1 MRRAVIVVCDSL
13 RADLITPATTPTLA
27 ELSTRVSVF
36 AGCTGVFPSVTRVTS
51 ACISTGCYPGSHGLL
66 GNTVVLDEG
75 DGLVCLSVGAPDFKE
90 RMRRATGRTLRRPT
104 LAERLAA
111 HGGSVV
117 MSNVSPGAAYFQ
129 DPDGYGFV
137 YHRAGSYGPGRAPV
151 DDPLTIGLGEAG
163 DAAMTERFCDEVL
176 RRRRPALGVLW
187 LSEPDNTGHKSP
199 LGSPEHLR
207 AIAAADRCVARV
219 LETIAADGNDTLL
232 VVCSDH
238 GMETTGRT
246 IPLTRLLVAAGLKAG
261 PDSRDVVV
269 APNGTAG
276 LVYRSASAKATADDL
291 ARFLRDQEWVSRV
304 FTGDDL
310 ARVGL
315 PAAELAAAITLRT
328 EDRVNAFG
336 IRGYGDIV
344 EDIDGKD
351 YTGFGQHG
359 GFGPNEQKPFLF
371 IQGGGFKPGRRDD
384 SVSHVDIAPTI
395 LRHLDRPHEGTDGR
409 PLHERARDRRP

>member
-1 MRRAVIVVCDSL
+1 MRRAIVVVCDSL
-13 RADLITPATTPTLA
+13 RADLITPATTPTLS
-27 ELSTRVSVF
+27 ELSERATVF
-36 AGCTGVFPSVTRVTS
+36 AACTGVFPSVTRVTS
-51 ACISTGCYPGSHGLL
+51 ACISTGCYPAAHGLL

-117 MSNVSPGAAYFQ
+117 MSNVSAGAAYFQ
-129 DPDGYGFV
+129 DPDGHGFV
-137 YHRAGSYGPGRAPV
+137 YHRAGSYGPGRAAV
-151 DDPLTIGLGEAG
+151 ADPLTIGLGEVG
-163 DAAMTERFCDEVL
+163 DAAMTERFCDDVL
-176 RRRRPALGVLW
+176 RRRRPVLAVLW

-219 LETIAADGNDTLL
+219 LDTVTGHSDDTLL

-238 GMETTGRT
+238 GMETTGHT
-246 IPLTRLLVAAGLKAG
+246 IPLTRLLIDAGLKQA

-276 LVYRSASAKATADDL
+276 LVYRAASAKAGVDDL
-291 ARFLRDQEWVSRV
+291 VVFLRTQEWVSRV
-304 FTGDDL
+304 FAGDEL

-315 PAAELAAAITLRT
+315 PSDELAAAITLRT
-328 EDRVNAFG
+328 EERVNPFG

-359 GFGPNEQKPFLF
+359 GFGPNEQRPFLF
-371 IQGGGFKPGRRDD
+371 VRGGGFPPGAR
-384 SVSHVDIAPTI
+384 SAVPVSAIDIAATI
-395 LRHLDRPHEGTDGR
+395 LRHLGRPHDGMDGR
-409 PLHERARDRRP
+409 PLHHRGVAR

>member
-1 MRRAVIVVCDSL
+1 
-13 RADLITPATTPTLA
+13 
-27 ELSTRVSVF
+27 
-36 AGCTGVFPSVTRVTS
+36 
-51 ACISTGCYPGSHGLL
+51 
-66 GNTVVLDEG
+66 
-75 DGLVCLSVGAPDFKE
+75 VCLSVGAPDFKE

-129 DPDGYGFV
+129 DPDGHGFV

-163 DAAMTERFCDEVL
+163 DAAMTDRFCDEVL

-207 AIAAADRCVARV
+207 AIAAADRCVRRV
-219 LETIAADGNDTLL
+219 LDAIADDGDDTLL

-246 IPLTRLLVAAGLKAG
+246 IPLTRLLVEAGLKEA

-276 LVYRSASAKATADDL
+276 LVYRSGSAKAGAGDL
-291 ARFLRDQEWVSRV
+291 AEFLRGQEWVARV

-315 PAAELAAAITLRT
+315 PADELAAAVTLRT

-336 IRGYGDIV
+336 VRGYGDIV

-359 GFGPNEQKPFLF
+359 GFGVNEQRPFLF
-371 IQGGGFKPGRRDD
+371 MRGGGFGTGTRGDA
-384 SVSHVDIAPTI
+384 VCHVDIAPTI
-395 LRHLDRPHEGTDGR
+395 LRHLGRPCDGLDGR
-409 PLHERARDRRP
+409 ALQ

>member
-1 MRRAVIVVCDSL
+1 MRRAIVVVCDSL
-13 RADLITPATTPTLA
+13 RADLITPATTPTLS
-27 ELSTRVSVF
+27 ELSERATVF
-36 AGCTGVFPSVTRVTS
+36 AACTGVFPSVTRVTS
-51 ACISTGCYPGSHGLL
+51 ACISTGCYPAAHGLL

-117 MSNVSPGAAYFQ
+117 MSNVSAGAAYFQ
-129 DPDGYGFV
+129 DPDGHGFV
-137 YHRAGSYGPGRAPV
+137 YHRAGSYGPGRAAV
-151 DDPLTIGLGEAG
+151 ADPLTIGLGEVG
-163 DAAMTERFCDEVL
+163 DAAMTERFCDDVL
-176 RRRRPALGVLW
+176 RRRRPVLAVLW

-219 LETIAADGNDTLL
+219 LDTVTGDGDDTLL

-238 GMETTGRT
+238 GMETTGHT
-246 IPLTRLLVAAGLKAG
+246 IPLTRLLIDAGLKQA

-276 LVYRSASAKATADDL
+276 LVYRAASAKAGVDDL
-291 ARFLRDQEWVSRV
+291 VVFLRAQEWVSRV
-304 FTGDDL
+304 FAGDEL

-315 PAAELAAAITLRT
+315 PSDELAAAITLRT
-328 EDRVNAFG
+328 EERVNPFG

-359 GFGPNEQKPFLF
+359 GFGPNEQRPFLF
-371 IQGGGFKPGRRDD
+371 VRGGGFPPGAR
-384 SVSHVDIAPTI
+384 SAVPVSAIDIAATI
-395 LRHLDRPHEGTDGR
+395 LRHLGRPHDGMDGR
-409 PLHERARDRRP
+409 PLHHRGVAR

>member
-1 MRRAVIVVCDSL
+1 MRRAILVVCDSL
-13 RADLITPATTPTLA
+13 RADLITPATTPTLSR
-27 ELSTRVSVF
+27 LSTRATVF
-36 AGCTGVFPSVTRVTS
+36 DACTAVFPSVTRVTS
-51 ACISTGCYPGSHGLL
+51 ACISTGCYPAAHGLL

-129 DPDGYGFV
+129 DPDGHGFV
-137 YHRAGSYGPGRAPV
+137 YHRAGSYGPGRAAV
-151 DDPLTIGLGEAG
+151 DDPLTIDLGEAG
-163 DAAMTERFCDEVL
+163 DAVMTDRFCDDVL
-176 RRRRPALGVLW
+176 RRRRPALSVLW
-187 LSEPDNTGHKSP
+187 LSEPDKTGHKSP

-207 AIAAADRCVARV
+207 AIAAADRCVGRV
-219 LETIAADGNDTLL
+219 LDTIAGDGDDTLL

-246 IPLTRLLVAAGLKAG
+246 IPLTRLLVEAGLKDG
-261 PDSRDVVV
+261 RDSRDIVV

-276 LVYRSASAKATADDL
+276 LVYRSASAKAGVDDL
-291 ARFLRDQEWVSRV
+291 VAFLQAQEWVGRV
-304 FTGDDL
+304 FAGEEL

-315 PAAELAAAITLRT
+315 PSDELAVAITLRT

-336 IRGYGDIV
+336 VRGYGDIV

-359 GFGPNEQKPFLF
+359 GFGPNEQRPFLF
-371 IQGGGFKPGRRDD
+371 VRGGGFGAGTRGET
-384 SVSHVDIAPTI
+384 VSHVDIAPTV
-395 LRHLDRPHEGTDGR
+395 LHHLGRPCDGMDGR
-409 PLHERARDRRP
+409 PLH

>member
-1 MRRAVIVVCDSL
+1 MRRAVLVVCDSL
-13 RADLITPATTPTLA
+13 RADLITAVTTPTLW
-27 ELSTRVSVF
+27 ELSARSTVF

-51 ACISTGCYPGSHGLL
+51 ACISTGCYPAAHGLL

-117 MSNVSPGAAYFQ
+117 MSNVSAGAAYFQ
-129 DPDGYGFV
+129 DPDGHGFV
-137 YHRAGSYGPGRAPV
+137 YHRAGSYGPGRAAV

-163 DAAMTERFCDEVL
+163 DAVMTERFCDDVL
-176 RRRRPALGVLW
+176 RRRRPALAVLW

-207 AIAAADRCVARV
+207 AVAGADRCVARV
-219 LETIAADGNDTLL
+219 LETIGGDGDDTLL

-246 IPLTRLLVAAGLKAG
+246 IPLTRLLVEAGLKQA

-269 APNGTAG
+269 APNGTAA
-276 LVYRSASAKATADDL
+276 LVYRSASARADADDL
-291 ARFLRDQEWVSRV
+291 VAFLHAQDWVSRV
-304 FTGDDL
+304 FAGDEL
-310 ARVGL
+310 SRVGL
-315 PAAELAAAITLRT
+315 PSDELAAAVTLRT
-328 EDRVNAFG
+328 EDCVNPFG

-371 IQGGGFKPGRRDD
+371 VRGGGLTAVTRAHP
-384 SVSHVDIAPTI
+384 VCHVDIAPTI
-395 LRHLDRPHEGTDGR
+395 LRHLGRHHDGMEGR
-409 PLHERARDRRP
+409 PLH

>member
-1 MRRAVIVVCDSL
+1 MRRAVLVVCDSL
-13 RADLITPATTPTLA
+13 RADLITPATTPTLS
-27 ELSTRVSVF
+27 ELSARATVF
-36 AGCTGVFPSVTRVTS
+36 AACTGVFPSVTRVTS
-51 ACISTGCYPGSHGLL
+51 ACISTGCYPAAHGLL

-90 RMRRATGRTLRRPT
+90 RMRRATGCTLRRPT

-129 DPDGYGFV
+129 DPDGHGFV
-137 YHRAGSYGPGRAPV
+137 YHRAGSYGPGRAAV

-163 DAAMTERFCDEVL
+163 DAVMTERFCDDVL
-176 RRRRPALGVLW
+176 RRRRPALAVLW
-187 LSEPDNTGHKSP
+187 LSEPDHTGHKAP
-199 LGSPEHLR
+199 LASPEHLR
-207 AIAAADRCVARV
+207 AIAAADRCVGRV
-219 LETIAADGNDTLL
+219 LDTIAGDGDDTLL

-246 IPLTRLLVAAGLKAG
+246 IPLTRLLVDAGLKDAR
-261 PDSRDVVV
+261 DSRDIVV

-276 LVYRSASAKATADDL
+276 LVYRSASAKAGVDDL
-291 ARFLRDQEWVSRV
+291 VAFLRAQEWVSRV
-304 FTGDDL
+304 FAGDDL

-315 PAAELAAAITLRT
+315 PSDELAVAITLRT

-344 EDIDGKD
+344 EDLDGKD

-359 GFGPNEQKPFLF
+359 GFGPNEQRPFL
-371 IQGGGFKPGRRDD
+371 IVRGGGFTPGAR
-384 SVSHVDIAPTI
+384 SAAAVSAIDIAPTI
-395 LRHLDRPHEGTDGR
+395 LRHLGRPHEGMDGH
-409 PLHERARDRRP
+409 PLHHRQSS

>member
-1 MRRAVIVVCDSL
+1 MRRAIVVVCDSL
-13 RADLITPATTPTLA
+13 RADLIMPATAPTLW
-27 ELSTRVSVF
+27 ELSARATVF
-36 AGCTGVFPSVTRVTS
+36 AACTGVFPSVTRVTS
-51 ACISTGCYPGSHGLL
+51 ACISTGCYPAAHGLL

-75 DGLVCLSVGAPDFKE
+75 EGLVCLSVGAPDFKE
-90 RMRRATGRTLRRPT
+90 RMRRATGCTLRRPT

-117 MSNVSPGAAYFQ
+117 MSNVSAGAAYFQ
-129 DPDGYGFV
+129 DPDGHGFV
-137 YHRAGSYGPGRAPV
+137 YHRAGSYGPGRASV
-151 DDPLTIGLGEAG
+151 ADPLTIALGEAG
-163 DAAMTERFCDEVL
+163 DATMTERFCDDVL
-176 RRRRPALGVLW
+176 GGRRPPLAVLW

-219 LETIAADGNDTLL
+219 LDTIAGDGDDTLL

-246 IPLTRLLVAAGLKAG
+246 IPLTRLLVDAGLKQA

-276 LVYRSASAKATADDL
+276 LVYRSASAKAGVDDL
-291 ARFLRDQEWVSRV
+291 AVFLRAQDWVSRV
-304 FTGDDL
+304 FAGDEL

-315 PAAELAAAITLRT
+315 PSAELAAAVTLRT
-328 EDRVNAFG
+328 EERVNPFG
-336 IRGYGDIV
+336 ICGYGDIV

-359 GFGPNEQKPFLF
+359 GFGPNEQRPFLF
-371 IQGGGFKPGRRDD
+371 VCGGGFAPGAR
-384 SVSHVDIAPTI
+384 SALAVSAIDIAPTI
-395 LRHLDRPHEGTDGR
+395 LRHLGRPHDDMDGR
-409 PLHERARDRRP
+409 PLPRPASP

>member
-13 RADLITPATTPTLA
+13 RADLITPVTAPTLS
-27 ELSTRVSVF
+27 ELSRRVTVF
-36 AGCTGVFPSVTRVTS
+36 EACTGVFPSVTRVTS
-51 ACISTGCYPGSHGLL
+51 ACISTGCYPAAHGLL

-75 DGLVCLSVGAPDFKE
+75 DGLVCLSVGAPEFKE

-104 LAERLAA
+104 LAERLAN

-129 DPDGYGFV
+129 DPDGHGFV

-163 DAAMTERFCDEVL
+163 DAEMTARFCDEVL
-176 RRRRPALGVLW
+176 RRRRPALAVLW

-199 LGSPEHLR
+199 LGSAPHLR

-219 LETIAADGNDTLL
+219 LDTIAGDGDDTLL

-246 IPLTRLLVAAGLKAG
+246 IPLTRLLVEAGLKQA

-276 LVYRSASAKATADDL
+276 LVYRSASAKAGVDDL
-291 ARFLRDQEWVSRV
+291 AAFLRDQEWVRRV
-304 FTGDDL
+304 FTGADL

-328 EDRVNAFG
+328 EDRANPFG

-351 YTGFGQHG
+351 YTNFGQHG

-371 IQGGGFKPGRRDD
+371 VEGGGFEPGTRGDA
-384 SVSHVDIAPTI
+384 VCHVDIAPTV
-395 LRHLDRPHEGTDGR
+395 LRHLGRPHEGMDGR
-409 PLHERARDRRP
+409 PLHERPAPVR